1 MTAITRGSAAASASM
16 VSPNT
21 ANVIA
26 DAVQFSLDIRHEQ
39 QALLDEVTRF
49 VMAQV
54 AAGGGKAR
62 LTTDISATP
71 LSSVLLEKAAQTAA
85 QQHVRVHKMISG
97 AGHDAQVIAQS
108 GVPVALLFVPSDQGI
123 SHAPAEA
130 TADQQ
135 LIQGQAILQALLY
148 QLGYQSS

>member
-1 MTAITRGSAAASASM
+1 
-16 VSPNT
+16 
-21 ANVIA
+21 
-26 DAVQFSLDIRHEQ
+26 
-39 QALLDEVTRF
+39 
-49 VMAQV
+49 
-54 AAGGGKAR
+54 
-62 LTTDISATP
+62 
-71 LSSVLLEKAAQTAA
+71 
-85 QQHVRVHKMISG
+85 MISG